1 MRSKVVSVILTAVMV
16 IGLVPAFAEEATD
29 ISAGSVII
37 QDELCV
43 DVESEVAAAASGP
56 ADSDNDAATSTTV
69 SPPEVYGYLQWVGK
83 DIMGDPMVRIKR
95 IRIYF
100 DMPLS
105 NDWQFNVGGSRAG
118 GKWNWSDLSVGR
130 YQKDWEAAFG
140 ISTTPIGWSVPPPH
154 VWALIT
160 YPGCTDLP
168 YTSTGVFGRFKISDA
183 TVRAAIVNGEDN
195 FTAESGAL
203 SLRVELPAGDRSTVG
218 VNSYHGNYLGVTR
231 ELVAM
236 DFHHE
241 WADGYAD
248 AFYSWENGDQPF
260 SGGYWLVALGG
271 QTKFVAECDYFDQ
284 PGTDDEW
291 GYALGIN
298 HDLQTNA
305 RKPSS
310 LRLELRDAGDGEWTI
325 STMLQIGVN

>member
-1 MRSKVVSVILTAVMV
+1 MWQKVVSVILTAVMV

-29 ISAGSVII
+29 VSTPVII

-43 DVESEVAAAASGP
+43 DVDAGSELTAAVSNP
-56 ADSDNDAATSTTV
+56 ADSDNDV
-69 SPPEVYGYLQWVGK
+69 PPPEVYGYLQWVGK

-95 IRIYF
+95 IRVYL
-100 DMPLS
+100 DAPLS
-105 NDWQFNVGGSRAG
+105 DDWMFNAGGARVG
-118 GKWNWSDLSVGR
+118 GKWGWSDLSIGR
-130 YQKDWEAAFG
+130 YKKDWEMALG
-140 ISTTPIGWSVPPPH
+140 ISTTPVGWSVPPPH
-154 VWALIT
+154 VYGLVT
-160 YPGCTDLP
+160 YPACTDLP
-168 YTSTGVFGRFKISDA
+168 YTAAGMFGRFKIGDA
-183 TVRAAIVNGEDN
+183 TMRAAIVNGEDN

-203 SLRVELPAGDRSTVG
+203 SFRVELPVGDRSTVAL
-218 VNSYHGNYLGVTR
+218 NTYHGNSFGSER
-231 ELVAM
+231 ELVAV
-236 DFHHE
+236 DLHHE
-241 WADGYAD
+241 WVDGYAD